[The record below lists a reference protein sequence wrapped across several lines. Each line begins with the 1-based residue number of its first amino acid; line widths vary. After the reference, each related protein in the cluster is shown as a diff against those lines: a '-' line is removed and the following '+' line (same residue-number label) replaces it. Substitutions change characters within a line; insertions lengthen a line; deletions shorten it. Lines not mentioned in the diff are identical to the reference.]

1 MTILDIGLLVGHPVL
16 PRKYLHNC
24 LKKVLNNAFNKK

>member
-1 MTILDIGLLVGHPVL
+1 MTMLDIGLLLGRPVL

-24 LKKVLNNAFNKK
+24 LKKVLEQCIQ

>member
-1 MTILDIGLLVGHPVL
+1 MTMLYISSLLGHPVL

-24 LKKVLNNAFNKK
+24 LKKVLEQSIQ